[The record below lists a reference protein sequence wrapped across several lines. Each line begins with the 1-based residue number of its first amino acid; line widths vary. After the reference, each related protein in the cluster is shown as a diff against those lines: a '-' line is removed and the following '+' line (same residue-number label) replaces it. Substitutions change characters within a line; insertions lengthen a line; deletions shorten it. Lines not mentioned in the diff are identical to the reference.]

1 MIYRSNLNIAKL
13 AIASFAV
20 MSFQMDASGD
30 DVIWEG
36 ASGKVIWQKAVI
48 PAATDTI
55 FLERAGGQ
63 KEIVFQIASDFAFG
77 QAHWDGDKIALLS
90 GHSVLGNF
98 VYWRFDHRGSRWEP
112 VRHADLGTITSLPDT
127 ISNLRLI
134 GVDKITGISGE
145 EQKPVVQIPIEITS
159 IPLKPDIKG
168 SIEMLVLVN
177 GEIYKPYGGGR
188 RLGDIRDQ
196 PLEKILKDHEARKG
210 APSTE
215 PSNPSE
221 SRSVPAEAQP
231 TSPVGSAKPSA
242 PLQPSTKP
250 ESSSFTL
257 MIIGGV
263 IVLGIAGLVYR
274 LKRGRR

>member
-1 MIYRSNLNIAKL
+1 MTYRSKLNIAKL
-13 AIASFAV
+13 AIASLAV
-20 MSFQMDASGD
+20 ISFQPDAFGD
-30 DVIWEG
+30 DLIWEG
-36 ASGKVIWQKAVI
+36 APGKVIWQKAI
-48 PAATDTI
+48 TPATIDTI
-55 FLERAGGQ
+55 FLERTGGQ
-63 KEIVFQIASDFAFG
+63 KEMVFQIASDFAFG
-77 QAHWDGDKIALLS
+77 QAHWDGDKIALLC

-98 VYWRFDHRGSRWEP
+98 MYWRFDRRGSRWEP
-112 VRHADLGTITSLPDT
+112 VSRADLGTITAFPDT
-127 ISNLRLI
+127 ISNLRLV
-134 GVDKITGISGE
+134 GVDKITGISDE

-159 IPLKPDIKG
+159 IPLKPEIKG
-168 SIEMLVLVN
+168 SIEKLVLIN

-210 APSTE
+210 TPSAE
-215 PSNPSE
+215 SSKPSE
-221 SRSVPAEAQP
+221 SKHTPAEPQP

-242 PLQPSTKP
+242 PLQPSTKS
-250 ESSSFTL
+250 ESSVFTL